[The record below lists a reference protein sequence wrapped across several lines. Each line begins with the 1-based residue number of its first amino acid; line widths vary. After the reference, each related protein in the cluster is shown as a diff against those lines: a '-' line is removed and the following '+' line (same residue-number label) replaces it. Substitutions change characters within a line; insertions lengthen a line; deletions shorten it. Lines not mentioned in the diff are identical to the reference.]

1 METTVRKGTVERAE
15 CRAGG
20 EETWEKGVSEEPRW
34 ESVREEGEDS
44 QVGQREDR
52 RARGLERPSHLV
64 TRAHWRPA
72 RAKVKP
78 RRTLTGWQGEAR
90 WRFKIYGGESA
101 KRINRPIGTGS

>member
-1 METTVRKGTVERAE
+1 METTVRKGTVERAK

-34 ESVREEGEDS
+34 ESVREEGVDS

-52 RARGLERPSHLV
+52 RARGLERPLHLV

-72 RAKVKP
+72 RAKANPEGHSLV
-78 RRTLTGWQGEAR
+78 AR
-90 WRFKIYGGESA
+90 
-101 KRINRPIGTGS
+101 GSQVEI